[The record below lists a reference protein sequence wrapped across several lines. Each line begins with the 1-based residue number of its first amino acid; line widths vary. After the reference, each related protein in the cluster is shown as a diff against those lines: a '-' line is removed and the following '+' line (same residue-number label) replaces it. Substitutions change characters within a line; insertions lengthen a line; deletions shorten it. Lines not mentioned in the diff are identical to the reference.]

1 MKLTEL
7 GQAGFH
13 GRILRE
19 STVGCCEIPWS
30 DAMRISGRMACETL
44 VGWRAKPWSDVV
56 RICICA
62 RQVFPLQ
69 KALSMID
76 TAYRSCTIPSK
87 CFTKA
92 LPRLYQ
98 SINDAITELYHFSI
112 FAPRW

>member
-56 RICICA
+56 RICKKTA
-62 RQVFPLQ
+62 R
-69 KALSMID
+69 
-76 TAYRSCTIPSK
+76 
-87 CFTKA
+87 
-92 LPRLYQ
+92 RLHFMPVG
-98 SINDAITELYHFSI
+98 SI
-112 FAPRW
+112 